1 LELYVTAQALPY
13 VILLGF
19 LFGTSLIASRFSVG
33 QFEPITYTGLRLALA
48 GLGYVAV
55 YALASQR
62 HWPTDRRLW
71 RHAAVLG
78 VFGTAI
84 PMTAIVLALQYQSG
98 GLTALLITTSPAITV
113 LLAHRFLDDE
123 ALTRRKAIGVTL
135 ALGGAVVL
143 ALRGE
148 SGLPDVSQANPIG
161 YGLVLLAIVPSSIM
175 TIYARKFM
183 KDMDAFDVGSVRTLS
198 AAIAVI
204 PLSILL
210 AGVDLHSVDFQGY
223 LALAYAA
230 LIGTFSGFLLAFH
243 NIKRFGATAAA
254 TTSYV
259 IPVVTGIGGVLV
271 LGETV
276 TLAMLM
282 GMGVIIAGIAFI
294 NQGTDERAGDIEGLV
309 DAPRATPRTPPHG
322 P

>member
-1 LELYVTAQALPY
+1 M
-13 VILLGF
+13 
-19 LFGTSLIASRFSVG
+19 
-33 QFEPITYTGLRLALA
+33 RLTLA
-48 GLGYVAV
+48 GLGYVTV
-55 YALASQR
+55 YALVRRR

-71 RHAAVLG
+71 RYAAVLG
-78 VFGTAI
+78 VFGTAV

-123 ALTRRKAIGVTL
+123 ALTRRKALGVTL

-148 SGLPDVSQANPIG
+148 SGLPDVNQGNPVG

-175 TIYARKFM
+175 AIYARKFM

-198 AAIAVI
+198 AALAVM

-210 AGVDLHSVDFQGY
+210 VGVDLHRVDFQGY
-223 LALAYAA
+223 MALAYAA

-276 TLAMLM
+276 TLVMLV

-294 NQGTDERAGDIEGLV
+294 NQTTEERASEIESLA
-309 DAPRATPRTPPHG
+309 DSPRTTAQTPPHT